1 MSLAA
6 GSKLGPYQIAALLGA
21 GGMGMVYR
29 ARDARLERDVA
40 IKILPPGLLT
50 DESARKRFR
59 KEGLALAKLS
69 HPNIAAVY
77 DVGEA
82 DGIDYI
88 VMECVPGQ
96 SLATLLSAGPLPV
109 ERALALSV
117 QVAAALEEA
126 HEQGVVHR
134 DLKPA
139 NILVTPKGQVKV
151 LDFGIAKL
159 LAPPGSDGAALS
171 VTETQGPIGTPL
183 YMSPEQAS
191 GEPVDARSDLWSL
204 GVVLFESLTGRAPFG
219 GAGPWAL
226 LRAITH
232 DPAPSLRDTRPE
244 IPRAL
249 EGLVSRALTKDV
261 TRRYQTAG
269 ELSRDLGTTLT
280 NLRAPAGP
288 ANAKVGPRVLV
299 PAVLAIALVGTAAGW
314 FYLRSEHR
322 HWAREVAVPT
332 IPELRADRR
341 SLAAFL
347 MLARA
352 KSYLPADSTLARI
365 EQTNTR
371 VVSIGSSPAGATVE
385 IQDYMTPDS
394 GWYRLGTTPISR
406 IRMPRGYFRWRV
418 TRAGTT
424 PLVIAPLTGDSMM
437 LRLDSIAAAPP
448 GMVAVDAGQFETQ
461 IDFVGWIGPYNL
473 PRFYLDR
480 YEVTNR
486 EYQRFVDSGGYQRRE
501 YWTEPFR
508 RDGTILGRD
517 QAMALLRDRTD
528 RPGPSTWEGGHF
540 PTGQADYPVSGISW
554 FEASAYAAYA
564 GKSLPTFSQWY
575 QAAPDGIAHYVV
587 HTSNIGQSKM
597 APVGAFKGVGPF
609 GTYDMVGNVREWA
622 RNSYGTDRR
631 FILGGAWN
639 SQTYLAAEPEAL
651 SPFDRS
657 PTNGFRCLRNLAPLP
672 DAAIRPVKGLERD
685 FAKVKPASDDVFR
698 AYRSL
703 YDYEARPLNAR
714 VDSVVEDTPDWRKEK
729 VSFDAAY
736 GSGRVPAFLFLPKRV
751 KPPYQTVVFFP
762 SARVLYLDDS
772 RSLGDMGFIDYVI
785 QSGRAVLYP
794 VYLGTY
800 ERQVQRVVPGASKAM
815 DITVDTYKDL
825 ARSVEYLETRADV
838 DTTRLGYLGVSWG
851 AADGVLYAT
860 LLQEKFRTVV
870 FLDGGFF
877 LGPSPPGRDQAN
889 FAPRLTKPVLMVNG
903 RYDFSF
909 SYEKAQLPLFQMLGA
924 PAADK
929 QHVVLDTPHD
939 VRAQRPEMVKAVLG
953 WLDRY
958 LGRVQ

>member
-6 GSKLGPYQIAALLGA
+6 GSRLGPYQIDALLGA

-40 IKILPPGLLT
+40 IKILPPGVLT

-59 KEGLALAKLS
+59 KEALALAKLS

-96 SLATLLSAGPLPV
+96 SLAALLSAGPLPA
-109 ERALALSV
+109 EQALALSA

-159 LAPPGSDGAALS
+159 LAPDGASLS

-191 GEPVDARSDLWSL
+191 GEPVDFRTDLWSL

-219 GAGPWAL
+219 GAGPWGL

-232 DPAPSLRDTRPE
+232 DPAPSLRDIRPE
-244 IPRAL
+244 IPEAL
-249 EGLVSRALTKDV
+249 EGVVSRALTKDV
-261 TRRYQTAG
+261 TRRYQTAA
-269 ELSRDLGTTLT
+269 ELSRDLGVTLT
-280 NLRAPAGP
+280 SLRTPAAPSTP
-288 ANAKVGPRVLV
+288 RVGPRVLV
-299 PAVLAIALVGTAAGW
+299 PAVLALTLLGTAAGW
-314 FYLRSEHR
+314 FYLQSEHR
-322 HWAREVAVPT
+322 HWAREVA
-332 IPELRADRR
+332 IPEIPRLRADRR
-341 SLAAFL
+341 SLAAFQ
-347 MLARA
+347 MLAKA
-352 KSYLPADSTLARI
+352 KTYLPEDSALARI
-365 EQTNTR
+365 EQAITR
-371 VVSIGSSPAGATVE
+371 VVAIGSSPAGATLE

-394 GWYRLGTTPISR
+394 GWYRLGATPIAR

-418 TRAGTT
+418 TRAGAP

-437 LRLDSIAAAPP
+437 IQLDSIAAAPT
-448 GMVAVDAGQFETQ
+448 GMVPVDAGQFETQ
-461 IDFVGWIGPYNL
+461 IDFVGWIGPYDL

-480 YEVTNR
+480 YEVTNQ

-508 RDGTILGRD
+508 RDGAMLGWE

-540 PTGQADYPVSGISW
+540 PEGQADYPVAGISW
-554 FEASAYAAYA
+554 YEASAYAAYA

-575 QAAPDGIAHYVV
+575 RAAPEDIAPYVV
-587 HTSNIGQSKM
+587 HASNIGQSKM
-597 APVGAFKGVGPF
+597 GPVGSFKGVGPY

-651 SPFDRS
+651 APFDRS

-672 DAAIRPVKGLERD
+672 DAVVLPVKGQERD
-685 FAKVKPASDDVFR
+685 FGKVKPTSDDVFR

-703 YDYEARPLNAR
+703 YDYEAAPLNAR

-736 GSGRVPAFLFLPKRV
+736 GSGRVPAFLFMPKRV

-794 VYLGTY
+794 IYLGTY
-800 ERQVQRVVPGASKAM
+800 ERQARRVVPGASKGM
-815 DITVDTYKDL
+815 DLTVDTYKDL
-825 ARSVEYLETRADV
+825 ARSIEYLETRTDI
-838 DTTRLGYLGVSWG
+838 DKTRLGYLGVSWG
-851 AADGVLYAT
+851 AADGVIYGT
-860 LLQEKFRTVV
+860 LLQDRFRTFV

-877 LGPSPPGRDQAN
+877 LGPSSPGRDQAD

-909 SYEKAQLPLFQMLGA
+909 SYEKAQLPLFRMLGT